1 MGYDASKLNLVSQ
14 AVAGPRTFEYVDTG
28 GEAAS
33 VYNGAGYFAN
43 AKSVGAKVGDQLYV
57 YNKNTNDVFRGAF
70 SAVQDTGGTTGT
82 AVLDT
87 GPNYA

>member
-1 MGYDASKLNLVSQ
+1 MGYDASKLSLVTQ
-14 AVAGPRTFEYVDTG
+14 AIAGQRSFEYVDTG
-28 GEAAS
+28 GESAS
-33 VYNGAGYFAN
+33 TYEGAGYFAN
-43 AKSVGAKVGDQLYV
+43 AKSVGARAGDQLFV
-57 YNKNTNDVFRGAF
+57 YNKATNDVFRGAF